1 MLAIYDKVLDERI
14 FVTPVGWEYLKFLQ
28 ARLKEEGIDADR
40 IRPIPLYH
48 TFRFPKVDEQENK
61 GVARERIHP
70 STKKKMTAADKM
82 RISVITNVILV
93 LLVAVLFIITL
104 NGENANALNYRKAIQ
119 NQYAAWEQELTEREK
134 AVKEKE
140 QELQIEDD
148 KEAATT
154 SEAAEDTPDGA

>member
-1 MLAIYDKVLDERI
+1 MTRNGSVRFLCITPFISKRWMSRRI
-14 FVTPVGWEYLKFLQ
+14 
-28 ARLKEEGIDADR
+28 
-40 IRPIPLYH
+40 
-48 TFRFPKVDEQENK
+48 K

-119 NQYAAWEQELTEREK
+119 NEYASWEQELTEREK

-140 QELQIEDD
+140 QELQIEND
-148 KEAATT
+148 KDALEA
-154 SEAAEDTPDGA
+154 SEAVEDTPDGT